1 LELGLRGE
9 TLVFPE
15 TLGEDELM
23 GKILNLNRD
32 KDVNGILVQLPLPK
46 HMDKAKVLRS
56 IDPLKDVDGLHPE
69 NAGLLLQ
76 GKPRF
81 VPCTPA
87 GILEMLNFYQIPVE
101 GKRAVVIG
109 RSEIVG
115 RPMAQLLLN
124 VNATVT
130 VCHSKTVDLPEELKR
145 AEIIIAALGKPGF
158 VKEEMVS
165 PGATVVDVGINRVD
179 GKIVGDVDF
188 EKVKLKAHAISPV
201 PGGVGPM
208 TIAMLMKNLVM
219 AATAQSQKS

>member
-1 LELGLRGE
+1 
-9 TLVFPE
+9 
-15 TLGEDELM
+15 
-23 GKILNLNRD
+23 
-32 KDVNGILVQLPLPK
+32 
-46 HMDKAKVLRS
+46 
-56 IDPLKDVDGLHPE
+56 
-69 NAGLLLQ
+69 
-76 GKPRF
+76 
-81 VPCTPA
+81 
-87 GILEMLNFYQIPVE
+87 
-101 GKRAVVIG
+101 VVIG